1 MNREAE
7 GSTLEPRL
15 PLRRRLTFALTIYL
29 GIILFLV
36 AIEAGA
42 RLFLPRLSGLDL
54 FVVSSQQQAQFTDR
68 EKVTIFESDPLLLWR
83 LKPDLD
89 RVVWD
94 FTIVSTNSQ
103 NLRSDYLIDKKQP
116 GTTRIVCLGDSVTFG
131 YRVPAV
137 WPERPTDYDRTAL
150 PYPMLIEKALQTV
163 NHNRKIEVITMAVP
177 GYTSHQG
184 LAWLGRDL
192 KSLDPDLVTVSFG
205 WNDASLSDFP
215 DRETI
220 KTDWPTV
227 TMRWLV
233 DQSQIFAHAT
243 KKLRI
248 WRKPEVP
255 AVIRPAPRVSEK
267 EYVDNMMAIADLTQK
282 RGTPLIIIG
291 APYRDRVTNAPEAQL
306 MTSYRAALKAEA
318 KTRGIPFLEILE
330 LTEAAYPANKGWF
343 GELIHPNHLGH
354 RLIASELL
362 EMLETQRLIKDLKI
376 PTLAP

>member
-1 MNREAE
+1 MDLEAE
-7 GSTLEPRL
+7 DSTKKPRV

-36 AIEAGA
+36 AIEACT
-42 RLFLPRLSGLDL
+42 RLLLPRLSGLDL
-54 FVVSSQQQAQFTDR
+54 FVVTSQQQAQFTDR

-94 FTIVSTNSQ
+94 FTVVSTNSQ
-103 NLRSDYLIDKKQP
+103 SLRSAYLIDKKQP

-150 PYPMLIEKALQTV
+150 PYPTLIEKALQTV
-163 NHNRKIEVITMAVP
+163 NDSRKIEVITMAVP

-184 LAWLGRDL
+184 LAWLRRDL
-192 KSLDPDLVTVSFG
+192 KSFDPDLVTVSFG
-205 WNDASLSDFP
+205 WNDASMSDFP

-227 TMRWLV
+227 TTRWLV

-243 KKLRI
+243 KWLRAR
-248 WRKPEVP
+248 RKPVVP
-255 AVIRPAPRVSEK
+255 PVIQPAPRVSEK
-267 EYVDNMMAIADLTQK
+267 EYIDNMMAIADLTQK

-291 APYRDRVTNAPEAQL
+291 APYRDRVTNPPEAQL
-306 MTSYRAALKAEA
+306 MTSYRTALKAEA
-318 KTRGIPFLEILE
+318 EKRGIPFLEILE
-330 LTEAAYPANKGWF
+330 LTEAAYPANLGWF
-343 GELIHPNHLGH
+343 GELIHPNHKGH
-354 RLIASELL
+354 LLIASELL
-362 EMLETQRLIKDLKI
+362 ELLEAQRLFKELKI
-376 PTLAP
+376 PAITP